1 MLQFILSALEAEV
14 VSRAA
19 QTHSLVALPGS
30 FLVTGA
36 VLPYRV
42 VVQMGAHCVPE
53 EFGIALRLS

>member
-1 MLQFILSALEAEV
+1 MLQFILSAPEAEA

-19 QTHSLVALPGS
+19 QAHSLVELPGS

-42 VVQMGAHCVPE
+42 VVQMRAHCVPE
-53 EFGIALRLS
+53 GFGIAVRLS